1 MKKLKLEKLY
11 VSNYKSFHQAA
22 FKFDDFNI
30 IVGANNAGKSN
41 FLDLLEFIDIAI
53 RQDLITAVKLK
64 GGFDHIRNS
73 RSKEDFIEIKGTF
86 SHTDYFASIIRKGLP
101 VHISSIKGSRY
112 TFYFRIAR
120 GNRCRTKI
128 NLSIKANVK
137 RSSSRDESKQLLD
150 DFNHMKFNR
159 IFKKSLPF
167 QFEIHLESDA
177 REIGLEEEKKDEY
190 KRTYLHHVNSEDIGF
205 GVGVIHESISIRNN
219 SKEEIPLE
227 YYGLIFELLFFWGKG
242 RDLVT
247 GNQQIGLNEFFEQM
261 ESEIKFSGFVNGVV
275 RNRINT
281 YNFDVNK
288 IRTIVKTPESQVLKK
303 NGENLHYIL
312 ENLKHAEVVNKYAL
326 RNISADLTG
335 VVELLEDIEINMQPM
350 GTDKVPEI
358 FFKEK
363 NDIKVSRENISD
375 GTLSL
380 LAVLTALYSQTFLF
394 FLQAFEEPEKHL
406 HMNAISL
413 LMEIFRARSEE
424 TQLMITTQSSEI
436 MRNIYLDSDN
446 LIFIYRDYDGFTRAI
461 SSNDIK
467 EIKTLLK
474 EYEYNIDEIVRNEV
488 LGYLGD
494 YE

>member
-11 VSNYKSFHQAA
+11 VSNYKSFHQAT

-73 RSKEDFIEIKGTF
+73 RSKENFIEIKATF
-86 SHTDYFASIIRKGLP
+86 SHTQYFGMTKKGFQFFY
-101 VHISSIKGSRY
+101 STKGSLL
-112 TFYFRIAR
+112 TFYFRITR

-137 RSSSRDESKQLLD
+137 RSSSRDEIKQLTD
-150 DFNHMKFNR
+150 DFLHMKFNR
-159 IFKKSLPF
+159 IFKNSLPF
-167 QFEIHLESDA
+167 QFEIHLERDV
-177 REIGLEEEKKDEY
+177 REIGLTEEKKNNY

-205 GVGVIHESISIRNN
+205 GVGVIHESISIRNK

-227 YYGLIFELLFFWGKG
+227 YYGLVFELLFSWGKG

-247 GNQQIGLNEFFEQM
+247 GNQEIGLDEFFKQM
-261 ESEIKFSGFVNGVV
+261 ELEIKFAGFVNGVV
-275 RNRINT
+275 RKRINT

-326 RNISADLTG
+326 ENISADLTG
-335 VVELLEDIEINMQPM
+335 VVELLEDIEIDMQPM

-358 FFKEK
+358 FFQEK

-406 HMNAISL
+406 HMSAISL

-436 MRNIYLDSDN
+436 MRNIHLDSDD

-461 SSNDIK
+461 SAKDIK
-467 EIKTLLK
+467 EINTLLK
-474 EYEYNIDEIVRNEV
+474 DYEYNIDEIVRNEV

>member
-11 VSNYKSFHQAA
+11 VSNYKSFHQAT

-64 GGFDHIRNS
+64 GGFDNIRNS
-73 RSKEDFIEIKGTF
+73 RSKENFIEIKATF
-86 SHTDYFASIIRKGLP
+86 SHTDYFVSIKKGLP

-112 TFYFRIAR
+112 TFYFRITR

-137 RSSSRDESKQLLD
+137 RSSSRDESRQLLD
-150 DFNHMKFNR
+150 DFNHMKFNG

-167 QFEIHLESDA
+167 QFEIHLERDV
-177 REIGLEEEKKDEY
+177 REIGLAEEKKNNY
-190 KRTYLHHVNSEDIGF
+190 KRTYLYHVNSEDIGF
-205 GVGVIHESISIRNN
+205 GVGVIHESISIRNK
-219 SKEEIPLE
+219 SKVEIPLE
-227 YYGLIFELLFFWGKG
+227 YYGLVFELLFFWGKG

-247 GNQQIGLNEFFEQM
+247 GNQQIGPNEFFKQM
-261 ESEIKFSGFVNGVV
+261 ESEIKFAGFVNGVV
-275 RNRINT
+275 RSRINT

-312 ENLKHAEVVNKYAL
+312 ENLKQTEVVK
-326 RNISADLTG
+326 NISADLTG
-335 VVELLEDIEINMQPM
+335 VVELLEDIEIDMQPM

-363 NDIKVSRENISD
+363 NNIKVSRENISD

-406 HMNAISL
+406 HMSAISL

-436 MRNIYLDSDN
+436 MRNIHLDSDD

-461 SSNDIK
+461 SAKDIK
-467 EIKTLLK
+467 EINTLLK
-474 EYEYNIDEIVRNEV
+474 DYEYNIDEILRNEV

>member
-11 VSNYKSFHQAA
+11 VSNYKSFHQAS

-64 GGFDHIRNS
+64 GGFDNIRNS
-73 RSKEDFIEIKGTF
+73 RSKENFIEIKATF
-86 SHTDYFASIIRKGLP
+86 SHTDYFEYITKG
-101 VHISSIKGSRY
+101 HMYFSSIKGSRY
-112 TFYFRIAR
+112 TFYFRITR

-128 NLSIKANVK
+128 TLSIHANVK
-137 RSSSRDESKQLLD
+137 KSGSRDEINQLKD
-150 DFNHMKFNR
+150 DFNHMKFNK
-159 IFKKSLPF
+159 IFKKSLTF
-167 QFEIHLESDA
+167 QFEIHLERDV
-177 REIGLEEEKKDEY
+177 REIGIEEEKKNNY

-205 GVGVIHESISIRNN
+205 GVGVIDESISIRNK
-219 SKEEIPLE
+219 SEEEIPLE

-247 GNQQIGLNEFFEQM
+247 GNQQIGLNEFFKQM
-261 ESEIKFSGFVNGVV
+261 ESEIKFDGFVNGVV
-275 RNRINT
+275 RKRINT

-288 IRTIVKTPESQVLKK
+288 IRRIVKTPESQVLKK

-312 ENLKHAEVVNKYAL
+312 ENLKQTEVVK
-326 RNISADLTG
+326 NISADLTG
-335 VVELLEDIEINMQPM
+335 VVELLEDIEIDMQSM

-406 HMNAISL
+406 HMSAISL

-436 MRNIYLDSDN
+436 MRNVDLDSDD

-461 SSNDIK
+461 SAKDIK

-474 EYEYNIDEIVRNEV
+474 DYEYNIDEIVRNEV

>member
-11 VSNYKSFHQAA
+11 VSNYKSFHQAT

-64 GGFDHIRNS
+64 GGFDNIRNS
-73 RSKEDFIEIKGTF
+73 RSKENFIEIKATF
-86 SHTDYFASIIRKGLP
+86 SYTDYFASGKKGFP
-101 VHISSIKGSRY
+101 MHFSSIKGSRL
-112 TFYFRIAR
+112 TFYFRITR
-120 GNRCRTKI
+120 GNRCRSKI

-137 RSSSRDESKQLLD
+137 RSSSRDESKRLRD
-150 DFNHMKFNR
+150 DFNHMKFNK
-159 IFKKSLPF
+159 IFKKSLTF
-167 QFEIHLESDA
+167 QFEIHLERDV
-177 REIGLEEEKKDEY
+177 REIGIEEEKKNNY

-205 GVGVIHESISIRNN
+205 GVGVIDESISIRNK

-247 GNQQIGLNEFFEQM
+247 GNQRIGLNEFFKQM
-261 ESEIKFSGFVNGVV
+261 ESEIKFDGFVNGVV
-275 RNRINT
+275 RKRINT

-312 ENLKHAEVVNKYAL
+312 ENLKHAEVINKYAL
-326 RNISADLTG
+326 KNISADLTG
-335 VVELLEDIEINMQPM
+335 VVDLLEDIEINMQPM

-363 NDIKVSRENISD
+363 NHIKVSRENISD

-394 FLQAFEEPEKHL
+394 FLLAFEEPEKHL
-406 HMNAISL
+406 HMSAISL

-461 SSNDIK
+461 SSKDIK
-467 EIKTLLK
+467 EIKILLK

>member
-11 VSNYKSFHQAA
+11 VSNYKSFHQAT

-53 RQDLITAVKLK
+53 RQDLVTAVKLK
-64 GGFDHIRNS
+64 GGFDHIQNS
-73 RSKEDFIEIKGTF
+73 RSKENFIEIKATF
-86 SHTDYFASIIRKGLP
+86 YHTQYFGMTKKGFQFF
-101 VHISSIKGSRY
+101 SSIKGSRY
-112 TFYFRIAR
+112 TFYFRITR

-137 RSSSRDESKQLLD
+137 RSSSRDEIKQLTD
-150 DFNHMKFNR
+150 DFFHMKFNR
-159 IFKKSLPF
+159 IFKNSLPF
-167 QFEIHLESDA
+167 QFEIHLERDV
-177 REIGLEEEKKDEY
+177 REIGIEEEKKNNY
-190 KRTYLHHVNSEDIGF
+190 KRTYLHHVNAEDIDF
-205 GVGVIHESISIRNN
+205 GVGVIDESISIRNK
-219 SKEEIPLE
+219 SKEEIPIE

-247 GNQQIGLNEFFEQM
+247 GNQRIVLNEFFKQM
-261 ESEIKFSGFVNGVV
+261 ESEIKFDGFVKGVV
-275 RNRINT
+275 RKRINT

-288 IRTIVKTPESQVLKK
+288 IRSIVKTPESQVLKK
-303 NGENLHYIL
+303 NGKNLHYIL
-312 ENLKHAEVVNKYAL
+312 ENLKHTEIVK
-326 RNISADLTG
+326 NISADLTG

-350 GTDKVPEI
+350 GTDEVPEI

-394 FLQAFEEPEKHL
+394 FLLAFEEPEKHL
-406 HMNAISL
+406 HMSAISL

-436 MRNIYLDSDN
+436 MRNVDLDSDD

-461 SSNDIK
+461 SAKDIK
-467 EIKTLLK
+467 EINTLLK
-474 EYEYNIDEIVRNEV
+474 DYEYNIDEIVRNEV

>member
-11 VSNYKSFHQAA
+11 VSNYKSFHQAT

-53 RQDLITAVKLK
+53 RQDLVTAVKLK
-64 GGFDHIRNS
+64 GGFDNIRNS
-73 RSKEDFIEIKGTF
+73 RSKENFIEIKATF
-86 SHTDYFASIIRKGLP
+86 SHTDYFASPKSWLP
-101 VHISSIKGSRY
+101 MHFFSIKGSRY
-112 TFYFRIAR
+112 TFYFRITR

-128 NLSIKANVK
+128 NLGIKASIKK
-137 RSSSRDESKQLLD
+137 SSSRDECKQLTD
-150 DFNHMKFNR
+150 DFNHMKFNK
-159 IFKKSLPF
+159 IFKKSLSF
-167 QFEIHLESDA
+167 QFEIHLERDV
-177 REIGLEEEKKDEY
+177 REIGVEEEKKNNY

-205 GVGVIHESISIRNN
+205 GVGVIHESISIRNKN
-219 SKEEIPLE
+219 KEDIPLE
-227 YYGLIFELLFFWGKG
+227 YYGLIFKLLFSWGKG

-247 GNQQIGLNEFFEQM
+247 GNQRIGLDEFFEQM
-261 ESEIKFSGFVNGVV
+261 KSEIKFDGFVNGVV
-275 RNRINT
+275 RKRINT

-288 IRTIVKTPESQVLKK
+288 IRSIVKTPESQVLKK

-312 ENLKHAEVVNKYAL
+312 ENLKHTEVVK
-326 RNISADLTG
+326 NISADLTG
-335 VVELLEDIEINMQPM
+335 VVELLEDIEIDMQPM

-363 NDIKVSRENISD
+363 NHIKVSRENISD

-394 FLQAFEEPEKHL
+394 FLLAFEEPEKHL
-406 HMNAISL
+406 HMSAISL

-436 MRNIYLDSDN
+436 MRNIYLDSDD
-446 LIFIYRDYDGFTRAI
+446 LIFIYRDYEGFTRAI
-461 SSNDIK
+461 SAKDIK
-467 EIKTLLK
+467 EINTLLK
-474 EYEYNIDEIVRNEV
+474 DYEYNIDEIVRNEV